1 MDKIFKVLDK
11 IEDFLL
17 AAFITAMVI
26 IIFIATVFRFLEIS
40 TFSWSEEA
48 ARYLMI
54 ALIFIGISKGA
65 RLNAH
70 FTVSNFVDMA
80 PKSLHKFLFYVRSV
94 IIIVF
99 CGFMSYQMVQFIG
112 NIQRMKQKSP
122 ALQIPMWIIY
132 TPLLI
137 GFVGIIL
144 RNLQWLFWPET
155 LHLDKNTEEIG
166 EV

>member
-1 MDKIFKVLDK
+1 MDKIFKGLDK

-17 AAFITAMVI
+17 ATFIMAMVI
-26 IIFIATVFRFLEIS
+26 IIFIATVFRFLEIT

-54 ALIFIGISKGA
+54 SLIFIGISKGA

-70 FTVSNFVDMA
+70 YTVSNFADMA
-80 PKSLHKFLFYVRSV
+80 PKSMHKFLFFLRTL
-94 IIIVF
+94 IIIAF
-99 CGFMSYQMVQFIG
+99 CGFMSYQMFKFIG
-112 NIQRMKQKSP
+112 NIQRMHQKSP
-122 ALQIPMWIIY
+122 ALQLPMWLVY
-132 TPLLI
+132 TPMLI
-137 GFVGIIL
+137 GFIGVII

-155 LHLDKNTEEIG
+155 LHLDKTEDIV